1 MINAEKLAEEFDN
14 EAKWNSEAKVESSD
28 KDIDYW
34 REMQDPGAHSYSD
47 AASVSTISSHDEEG
61 NENKN
66 KIKSRFGTTY
76 KNDKGY
82 FKIKRGKGKDK
93 LTGFSTLYYPG
104 STIRNAST
112 GFYEN
117 DYMGVPVYRVGCQDE
132 DLFFK
137 DSFQDN
143 GISEEPRCLFYDNPD
158 QCERHL
164 KTTIS
169 NDVKERWTNKY
180 NFALEREQK
189 RKDLEYKKQNKYV
202 EVK

>member
-1 MINAEKLAEEFDN
+1 MIDAEKLVQEVEN
-14 EAKWNSEAKVESSD
+14 EKNWHGDVPGSPEQQV
-28 KDIDYW
+28 DYW
-34 REMQDPGAHSYSD
+34 REMEDPGAHSYND
-47 AASVSTISSHDEEG
+47 AASVSTISSHHDDG
-61 NENKN
+61 NENRN
-66 KIKSRFGTTY
+66 KVKTRFGTTY

-82 FKIKRGKGKDK
+82 FKVKKGKGK
-93 LTGFSTLYYPG
+93 LTGFSTSYYPG

-137 DSFQDN
+137 VSFSDN

-164 KTTIS
+164 KTTIT
-169 NDVKERWTNKY
+169 NDVKDRWRKKY

-189 RKDLEYKKQNKYV
+189 RKDLEYKKQNKFV